1 MEFPVSGKIQNFHE
15 LPFSH
20 AEKVAKVKVKPKTM
34 DFWALNP
41 RRKVSVHFPTILKPV
56 KRMEIILQQFP
67 TNKKLSFG

>member
-34 DFWALNP
+34 DF
-41 RRKVSVHFPTILKPV
+41 
-56 KRMEIILQQFP
+56 
-67 TNKKLSFG
+67 